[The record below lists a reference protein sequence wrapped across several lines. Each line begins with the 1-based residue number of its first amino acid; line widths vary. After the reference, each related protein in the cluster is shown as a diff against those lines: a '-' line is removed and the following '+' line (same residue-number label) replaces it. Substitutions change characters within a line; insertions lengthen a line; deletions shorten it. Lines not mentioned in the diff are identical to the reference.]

1 MSIERLEQIL
11 QALDTKKNQ
20 WFGGPSAAGSLCN
33 VSSDQALW
41 KPEGM
46 KHCVWELA
54 LHIAY
59 WEYAVRRVLENGPK
73 GGFPR
78 TPSNWPAIPENPS
91 EDAWK
96 ADRKLVKQERDALIS
111 VVTCFDAGQLNEQA
125 SRNSQYSYSQILI
138 GIAQHS
144 TYHTGQIAL
153 LKRLWP
159 RKSAA

>member
-1 MSIERLEQIL
+1 
-11 QALDTKKNQ
+11 
-20 WFGGPSAAGSLCN
+20 
-33 VSSDQALW
+33 
-41 KPEGM
+41 M

-59 WEYAVRRVLENGPK
+59 WEYAVRRMLENGPK

-96 ADRKLVKQERDALIS
+96 ADRKLVKQERGALIA
-111 VVTCFDAGQLNEQA
+111 VVTCFDVGQLNEQA